1 MGLKLVLAF
10 VALTLGASALA
21 QQNDPKYYTI
31 ASQTVQE
38 IKTSPMGLELND
50 GEYGHKEMQW
60 NLGPDPIGDAGRII
74 YIARDLVAL
83 GEDVYRLIDKGRP
96 HNVTDYAPISV
107 VPRINGKPADVF
119 ETEGWKMPVK
129 RTFSV
134 KFRNLYNAVVVDY
147 RYSVMYSY
155 GGHFNGAGAYLT
167 AVQIIPEYVKTLFGF
182 DFTATM
188 KLGGVQN
195 LGSRNNPVAGATLL
209 MEYTISNIVNA
220 INRTDSYFVTGQGG
234 FKKL

>member
-10 VALTLGASALA
+10 VALTLGAAARA
-21 QQNDPKYYTI
+21 QQNDPDYYTI
-31 ASQTVQE
+31 SSQTVQE
-38 IKTSPMGLELND
+38 VEVSPMGFELT
-50 GEYGHKEMQW
+50 KESDDNKLANW
-60 NLGPDPIGDAGRII
+60 GGIPDPIGDVGRVI

-107 VPRINGKPADVF
+107 VPRINGRPADVF

-129 RTFSV
+129 RTFAI
-134 KFRNLYNAVVVDY
+134 KFYNTYRNVVVDF

-167 AVQIIPEYVKTLFGF
+167 AVQIVPEYVKTLFGF

-195 LGSRNNPVAGATLL
+195 LGTRNNPVAGATLL
-209 MEYTISNIVNA
+209 MEYTVSNILKA
-220 INRTDSYFVTGQGG
+220 INRVDSYFVTGQGG